1 MTIFKVLHRFFE
13 TFAGNM
19 RRRAQTAAILLPAL
33 ICAAAAHAL
42 PTSHYA
48 TQSRLA
54 SGQWVKIAV
63 TDDGIHL
70 ISEQTL
76 RSCGF
81 RDYEKVKV
89 YGYGGRRLPEIMDA
103 STYLDDLPQTPS
115 VYVAGR
121 GIVFYAQGVQNAE
134 TSIGQW
140 IHPAINPFSTAG
152 YYFISDSGEEPR
164 LEPGTTAQP
173 GATPEADPQR
183 PGTDDVA
190 RGYWHGVWHKSEL
203 TSPGQCGHLLV
214 GEDFRYTPKRD
225 FRIDMPGMMP
235 DTVAYLETSFVANGT
250 QATTVAYSAN
260 GSELEYQASDRL
272 YANND
277 EHTHGTESLSRRELR
292 DLTKEQ
298 LTIGVNYTNGST
310 VSLANLNYI
319 AVNYLRTLDATAL
332 AGKPFTLQS
341 NRRKAALSG
350 AGAETVVWDVTDP
363 MAVARV
369 NASLSGS
376 TLSWTSDYYSDRT
389 YAAWTPQMAMP
400 SPTVAGTVNAQNLH
414 AIPVTDMV
422 IITAPDWRDQAE
434 RLAEFHRRPG
444 PDSLSVTVLTPEA
457 IYNEF
462 SSGQPDVMA
471 FRKFFKMM
479 YDRGTEAGHPLRY
492 AVIMSRVTFDN
503 RRITPQIKALSYPT
517 LPAWFTDAGLSD
529 NSAYTTDDVMAFLE
543 DGSGRDKGRD
553 RLSIAIGRLPVT
565 SATSA
570 RDAVDKI
577 INYSTSSP
585 KGNWRNH
592 VLFLADDQDSNI
604 HSQQSERQQRYMKAS
619 DGGPELFYKKVYVD
633 QYDLISNQ
641 CVQGRA
647 DFYRYLD
654 EGVMWWSYIGH
665 ASPTALTAEGIVTY
679 TDLNGLYMRH
689 WPVIYAATCNFL
701 RWDAPDIS
709 GAELLFFNPNGGVS
723 AAISAT
729 RPVYISDN
737 GYLSDAIGRNAFERG
752 ADGRIRTI
760 GEIYTGAKNNF
771 LVNGAV
777 ASNTNKLRYVLLG
790 DPAMRLAIPSARV
803 VLDTVN
809 DAPFVGLDD
818 DPDEPT
824 TLMARQKVTITG
836 HIENPAGELMTGFN
850 GRLNSTLYD
859 AETSYT
865 TQGHG
870 GADPQTYDQQGGR
883 LFIGTDSVAAGK
895 FTINITMPA
904 EVADNYRAAALN
916 LFASADDGTEAVGVN
931 RSFVVYGMDPDAE
944 PDDVPPSIDAFYLNH
959 PTFRDGNT
967 VNPSPMLI
975 ATVTDDRAINLST
988 AGIGHQMLLTL
999 DEGATQYTDVALYY
1013 TPLSDGTPGG
1023 TIAYPL
1029 ENLTEGEHTLRLRV
1043 WDTGPNSAEATLSFR
1058 VAKEVAP
1065 VIYDVYTDT
1074 NPASVQANFYVS
1086 HDRPDRQLNVTIEVF
1101 DLMGRRVWE
1110 GSQTARSDMF
1120 SSVPLVWN
1128 LTDGAGRRVQR
1139 GIYLY
1144 RATVSDDT
1152 SGDKTATA
1160 TRKLAVTAE

>member
-1 MTIFKVLHRFFE
+1 MTIFKALHTIFASCFRSCRAAGMAAVTVAAL
-13 TFAGNM
+13 TFAAGV
-19 RRRAQTAAILLPAL
+19 
-33 ICAAAAHAL
+33 HAL
-42 PTSHYA
+42 PVTHYA
-48 TQSRLA
+48 ADSRLA
-54 SGQWVKIAV
+54 SGQWVKISV
-63 TDDGIHL
+63 TDDGMHL

-89 YGYGGRRLPEIMDA
+89 YGYGGRRIPEVMDA
-103 STYLDDLPQTPS
+103 STYIDDLPQTPS

-121 GIVFYAQGVQNAE
+121 GIIFYAEGVQTAE
-134 TSIGQW
+134 TSLGQW
-140 IHPAINPFSTAG
+140 KRPAINPFSTVG
-152 YYFISDSGEEPR
+152 YYFLSDSGEEPR
-164 LEPGTTAQP
+164 LAPATTGTP
-173 GATPEADPQR
+173 GASPTPDPLH
-183 PGTDDVA
+183 PGRDDVA

-203 TSPGQCGHLLV
+203 VSPGQCGHLLV

-225 FRIDMPGMMP
+225 FRLEMPGMMA
-235 DTVAYLETSFVANGT
+235 DTVAYLETSFMANGT
-250 QATTVAYSAN
+250 QSTTVSYSVN
-260 GSELEYQASDRL
+260 GTALEAISSDRL
-272 YANND
+272 YGNTD

-292 DLTKEQ
+292 DLSKEQ
-298 LTIGVNYTNGST
+298 LTVGVSYSNGST
-310 VSLANLNYI
+310 VSMANLNYI
-319 AVNYLRTLDATAL
+319 AVNYLRALDAKAL
-332 AGKPFTLQS
+332 GGKPFSLDS
-341 NRRKAALSG
+341 NRRKVMLGG
-350 AGAETVVWDVTDP
+350 ADAETVVWDVTDP
-363 MAVARV
+363 LGATRV
-369 NASLSGS
+369 NAALSSG
-376 TLSWTSDYYSDRT
+376 TLSWTSDYYSTRT
-389 YAAWTPQMAMP
+389 YTAWTPQMALP
-400 SPTVAGTVNAQNLH
+400 SPSVVGNVGAQNLH
-414 AIPVTDMV
+414 ALPCTDMV
-422 IITAPDWRDQAE
+422 IITLPDWRDQAE

-444 PDSLSVTVLTPEA
+444 PDSLSVTVLTPDA

-479 YDRGTEAGHPLRY
+479 YDRGAETGHPLRY
-492 AVIMSRVTFDN
+492 AIIMSRVTFDN
-503 RRITPQIKALSYPT
+503 RRLTPQIKGLGYPT
-517 LPAWFTDAGLSD
+517 MPAWFTDAGLSD

-553 RLSIAIGRLPVT
+553 RISIAIGRLPVT
-565 SATSA
+565 SQSAA

-592 VLFLADDQDSNI
+592 VMFLADDQDANI
-604 HSQQSERQQRYMKAS
+604 HSQQSERQQLYMKAS
-619 DGGPELFYKKVYVD
+619 DGGSELFYKKVYVD

-647 DFYRYLD
+647 DFYRNLD

-737 GYLSDAIGRNAFERG
+737 GYLSDAIGRNAFLRG
-752 ADGRIRTI
+752 ADGRFRTI

-809 DAPFVGLDD
+809 DAPFVSLDD

-836 HIENPAGELMTGFN
+836 HIENPAGELMAGFN

-870 GADPQTYDQQGGR
+870 GSTPQTYDQQGGR
-883 LFIGTDSVAAGK
+883 LFIGTDSVTAGK
-895 FTINITMPA
+895 FTLNITMPA

-944 PDDVPPSIDAFYLNH
+944 PDDVPPSIDACYLNH
-959 PTFRDGNT
+959 PTFRNGNT

-1013 TPLSDGTPGG
+1013 TPLADGTPGG

-1029 ENLTEGEHTLRLRV
+1029 ENLNEGEHTLRLRV

-1074 NPASVQANFYVS
+1074 NPASIQANFYVS

-1110 GSQTARSDMF
+1110 GSQTARSEMF